1 MKGGTGDHGTVFG
14 GSAAAPRRPLA
25 ERLMARRAKS
35 SGPPVITRVTRPG
48 PSWPVALLALAG
60 LGVAAYLTW
69 LKVTGNPAVFCS
81 PGSGCDIVQ
90 ASRYGTLLG
99 LPTALWGGILYAA
112 VAGLALAG
120 LTPRPWQIAFL
131 LAAAGAGFSLYL
143 TALSLFV
150 LGATCVYCLLSMAI
164 ALALTG
170 FLAWLRPAPVGRRA
184 ATRWSR
190 LGIQAAAAAVG
201 AVLAGAFV
209 FAGQGSSTAEQQALA
224 RHLADTKAVMYG
236 AFWCAA
242 CKEQKARFGSA
253 ASGIPYVECDPNGVG
268 ARPDACRQAGVRVYP
283 TWVIGRERREGVL
296 SLDEL
301 AKLSQ
306 FPGVPA
312 AAGR

>member
-1 MKGGTGDHGTVFG
+1 
-14 GSAAAPRRPLA
+14 
-25 ERLMARRAKS
+25 MARRAKPS
-35 SGPPVITRVTRPG
+35 RPG
-48 PSWPVALLALAG
+48 TTTPIARPRPSWPVASVALAG
-60 LGVAAYLTW
+60 LVVAAYLTW
-69 LKVTGNPAVFCS
+69 LKLTGNPAVFCG

-99 LPTALWGGILYAA
+99 LPTALWGGVLYAA

-120 LTPRPWQIAFL
+120 LTPGRWQLAFL
-131 LAAAGAGFSLYL
+131 LSAAGAGFSLYL

-150 LGATCVYCLLSMAI
+150 LDATCVYCLLSTAI

-170 FLAWLRPAPVGRRA
+170 LLAWLRPAPVGRRA
-184 ATRWSR
+184 GTRWSR

-209 FAGQGSSTAEQQALA
+209 FAGQGSSTAEQEALA
-224 RHLADTKAVMYG
+224 RHLAETKAVMYG

-253 ASGIPYVECDPNGVG
+253 ASSIPYVECDPNGVG

-312 AAGR
+312 AAAGR